1 MEKYQLDQEQNSQED
16 RRSFLKNLGI
26 TLLGASALANVSFDN
41 YFLGSQTLA
50 KELDSFKIDGKK
62 DVIYHGE
69 RPMTAETQIYA
80 LDPDFTR
87 PENFFVRN
95 NGVPPEM
102 STIKERM
109 KKGWTLEIGG
119 ESVKTAKTYT
129 LDELKKKF
137 KHYTYA
143 LTLECGGNGRG
154 EVIPSTKG
162 TQWGYGAVACG
173 RWTGVRL
180 KDILEDCGVKDDAV
194 YIGYYGID
202 TKLNGEEASPIS
214 RGVPIKK
221 AMQDETLVAWAYEGK
236 DIPWINGYPLR
247 LVCGGYPASTSGKW
261 LSKIVVR
268 NKVHDGEKMDT
279 SYKVPVDP
287 VKPGDFTSK
296 VEMKIIESMPVR
308 SIITNIKNN
317 TKIKANK
324 KFEVRGKAWA
334 GELEVKEV
342 YVSNDYGVT
351 WTKAKVEKPLNHL
364 AWQKWSTQI
373 SIPTKGYYEIWARAV
388 DSEGNSQPM
397 VLAQW
402 NPGGYINNACHRI
415 NVLGV

>member
-1 MEKYQLDQEQNSQED
+1 MKQEEN
-16 RRSFLKNLGI
+16 RRDFLKNLGI
-26 TLLGASALANVSFDN
+26 SLLGVSVLSNFSFSN
-41 YFLGSQTLA
+41 FLGSKALA
-50 KELDSFKIDGKK
+50 QELPDFKIDGKK
-62 DVIYHGE
+62 DLIYHGE
-69 RPMTAETQIYA
+69 RPLTAETEIYA
-80 LDPDFTR
+80 LDSDFTK

-95 NGVPPEM
+95 NGIPPSLE
-102 STIKERM
+102 TIKARM
-109 KKGWTLEIGG
+109 KKGWTLEISG
-119 ESVKTAKTYT
+119 ESVKTSKTYT
-129 LDELKKKF
+129 LEDLKTRF
-137 KHYTYA
+137 KTYTYA
-143 LTLECGGNGRG
+143 LTVECGGNGRK

-173 RWTGVRL
+173 RWTGIRL
-180 KDILEDCGVKDDAV
+180 KDILEDCGLKNDAI

-214 RGVPIKK
+214 RGVPISK
-221 AMQDETLVAWAYEGK
+221 ALQDETLIAWAYEGK
-236 DIPWINGYPLR
+236 DIPVPNGYPLR

-268 NKVHDGEKMDT
+268 NKVHDGEKMET
-279 SYKVPVDP
+279 SYKVPVNP

-308 SIITNIKNN
+308 SVITNIKNHS
-317 TKIKANK
+317 KIKANK

-334 GELEVKEV
+334 GELEVSEV
-342 YVSNDYGVT
+342 YVSADYGVT
-351 WTKAKVEKPLNHL
+351 WTKAKVEKPLNRL

-388 DSEGNSQPM
+388 DSKGESQPM

-402 NPGGYINNACHRI
+402 NPGGYINNACHR
-415 NVLGV
+415 VSVMGV

>member
-1 MEKYQLDQEQNSQED
+1 MQDHLDQNQHSQED
-16 RRSFLKNLGI
+16 RRGFLKNLGI
-26 TLLGASALANVSFDN
+26 TLLGASALANVSLDN
-41 YFLGSQTLA
+41 YFLGSKVLA

-69 RPMTAETQIYA
+69 RPLTAETQIYA
-80 LDPDFTR
+80 LDSDFTK

-95 NGVPPEM
+95 NGIPPEIDE
-102 STIKERM
+102 IKEKM

-119 ESVKTAKTYT
+119 ESVKNAKTYT

-162 TQWGYGAVACG
+162 TQWGFGAVACG

-202 TKLNGEEASPIS
+202 KKLNGEDASPIS

-221 AMQDETLVAWAYEGK
+221 AMQDETLIAWAYEGK
-236 DIPWINGYPLR
+236 DIPWVNGYPLR
-247 LVCGGYPASTSGKW
+247 LVCGGYPASASGKW

-268 NKVHDGEKMDT
+268 NKVHDGEKMET
-279 SYKVPVDP
+279 SYKIPVNP

-296 VEMKIIESMPVR
+296 GEMKIIESMPVK

-317 TKIKANK
+317 DKVKANK

-334 GELEVKEV
+334 GELEVNEV

-351 WTKAKVEKPLNHL
+351 WVKAKVEKPLNRL
-364 AWQKWSTQI
+364 AWQKWKAQI
-373 SIPTKGYYEIWARAV
+373 SISTKGYYEIWARAV
-388 DSEGNSQPM
+388 DSKGNSQPM

-402 NPGGYINNACHRI
+402 NPNGYLNNACHRV
-415 NVLGV
+415 NVFGV